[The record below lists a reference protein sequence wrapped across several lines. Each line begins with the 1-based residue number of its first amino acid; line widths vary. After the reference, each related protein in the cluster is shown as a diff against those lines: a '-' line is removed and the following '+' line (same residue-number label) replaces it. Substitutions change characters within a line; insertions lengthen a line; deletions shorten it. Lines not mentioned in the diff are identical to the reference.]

1 MPKDIY
7 ILHQNLEP
15 IDIILK
21 SSEFL
26 FLDLSL
32 YFFIYLFIYFCAKK
46 GNSQCLKATTFTL
59 FLQP

>member
-32 YFFIYLFIYFCAKK
+32 YFIFLFFFCAKK